1 MQITIYNTS
10 KYRLETVDVEFT
22 DENTTWFDD
31 RDSTDIIYK
40 ITDFQNGL
48 LIEKTDYSYPIWI
61 NAVTRMDIDHD
72 HQKVEALL
80 TSYE

>member
-31 RDSTDIIYK
+31 RTNTDIIYK
-40 ITDFQNGL
+40 MTDFKGGL

-61 NAVTRMDIDHD
+61 DAVTRMDIDHD
-72 HQKVEALL
+72 YQKAEELI
-80 TSYE
+80 THYE